1 MAYTLGGIVGGIV
14 GGFLIVTLI
23 SWLVSL
29 AFKKDPPT
37 PRAAKATTGAFL
49 ISSALAG
56 LGFANG
62 GPFAWWAAINY
73 IVPALLAFAF
83 LRWRFARNWVEDD
96 LDEVSDLFK

>member
-1 MAYTLGGIVGGIV
+1 MASILGGIV

-29 AFKKDPPT
+29 AFKGDRPT
-37 PRAAKATTGAFL
+37 SRAAKATIGAFL
-49 ISSALAG
+49 ISSGLAG

-62 GPFAWWAAINY
+62 GPFAWWAALY
-73 IVPALLAFAF
+73 YVVPALLAFAF
-83 LRWRFARNWVEDD
+83 LRWRFGKNWVEDD